1 MEKKFR
7 DCDIDHL
14 DIAGKL
20 ANLESDEILK
30 RALLAQIKCI
40 IRVYFISAFDLSS
53 RDNGSPSDP
62 YLYLLCNNKIVN
74 ERDNYQLDEPN
85 PDFYKSYDFEGTFPG
100 SSPLQIDV
108 WDYDDIFGDD
118 LIGTTILDL
127 EDRYFSLEWQAL
139 QDKPIEYRQI
149 YHQSSSISQGQVK
162 LWCEINPISIP
173 DSEITKWD
181 ISQKP
186 PEEFEVRVCVFGAKD
201 IKMMDWEGTCD
212 CFFRCFFD
220 SKEDVQ
226 ETDTH
231 YRNQDGK
238 PDF

>member
-1 MEKKFR
+1 MKRRKLEQKLR
-7 DCDIDHL
+7 ECDLDHL
-14 DIAGKL
+14 KIDEKL

-30 RALLAQIKCI
+30 RALLAQIKCV

-118 LIGTTILDL
+118 LIGTTILYM
-127 EDRYFSLEWQAL
+127 EDICLTF
-139 QDKPIEYRQI
+139 
-149 YHQSSSISQGQVK
+149 
-162 LWCEINPISIP
+162 
-173 DSEITKWD
+173 
-181 ISQKP
+181 
-186 PEEFEVRVCVFGAKD
+186 
-201 IKMMDWEGTCD
+201 
-212 CFFRCFFD
+212 
-220 SKEDVQ
+220 
-226 ETDTH
+226 
-231 YRNQDGK
+231 
-238 PDF
+238 

>member
-1 MEKKFR
+1 MKRRKLEQKLR
-7 DCDIDHL
+7 ECDLDHL
-14 DIAGKL
+14 KIDEKL

-30 RALLAQIKCI
+30 RALLAQIKCV

-139 QDKPIEYRQI
+139 DDKPIEYRQI
-149 YHQSSSISQGQVK
+149 YHQQSSISQG
-162 LWCEINPISIP
+162 
-173 DSEITKWD
+173 
-181 ISQKP
+181 
-186 PEEFEVRVCVFGAKD
+186 
-201 IKMMDWEGTCD
+201 
-212 CFFRCFFD
+212 
-220 SKEDVQ
+220 
-226 ETDTH
+226 
-231 YRNQDGK
+231 
-238 PDF
+238 